1 MSSGGLITL
10 KRADE
15 GEQEETIARLRGV
28 VRDAELRLED
38 TIETYEQK
46 IRYLKQEIEM
56 KRL

>member
-1 MSSGGLITL
+1 MSGGLTL
-10 KRADE
+10 KRTDE
-15 GEQEETIARLRGV
+15 GEQEETIARLRSV
-28 VRDAELRLED
+28 VRDAEQRLEE

>member
-1 MSSGGLITL
+1 MSGGLITL
-10 KRADE
+10 KRTDE